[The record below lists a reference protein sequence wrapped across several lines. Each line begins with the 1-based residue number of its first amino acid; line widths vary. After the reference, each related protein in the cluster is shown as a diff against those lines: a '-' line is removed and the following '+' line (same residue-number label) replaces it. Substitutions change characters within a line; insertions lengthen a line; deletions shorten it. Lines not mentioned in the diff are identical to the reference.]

1 MAGKATVFEFTSY
14 KFEPENKRAVFNYR
28 QEFDGADPIS
38 FTETLIL
45 PEIPVLNNL
54 PNGLVDKILQNVHI
68 IIGISYYKFYCA
80 KDIKIPYILSKK
92 EADFWNIVYKKG
104 LGEFFY
110 RNNLDP
116 KISPKFTY
124 DKNAQPKIFNIEKN
138 NKCLVAVSGG
148 KDSIV
153 AAELLKDGGFDIT
166 AIFTEAQRESD
177 IVNKTMDL
185 LGVKSL
191 KFRRILDP
199 KILDTHKYDGHVPVS
214 AMFAFL
220 GVLYAVLYKHSY
232 CVMANEYSSNF
243 GNTKYK
249 GDDIN
254 HQWSKSSEFEI
265 LFSDYVKEFI
275 TPDVKYFSL
284 LRPFY
289 EIRIA
294 EMFSRHKKYFNNFSS
309 CNKNFTV
316 EKTERH
322 GLWCGECPKCVFAFT
337 LLSAFLTKKEL
348 LEIFKKNLYQDSN
361 LLPLFKDVLGLGKIK
376 PFDCVGTFEESKTA
390 FKMGGKNFKDSFIVR
405 QLAPRFKIKQSGIK
419 DLFKTHKSQNIP
431 TQFRFLGMKN
441 VLVLGYGKEGKVTEK
456 YLKSNYPKLKIGKAD
471 QAISKNYLSKQKD
484 FDIAVKTPGI
494 PKEKVD
500 IQYTTA
506 TNIFFSDIKKKG
518 NLVIGVTGSKGKS
531 TTASLIYEILKEA
544 GKDVQLLGN
553 IGFPVLGALLR
564 PVDKNTIFVVE
575 LSSYQLDDLE
585 FSPNIA
591 VVTNLFPEHMDYH
604 GSAKNYYL
612 AKKNI
617 ANFQNKK
624 DIFIYNKNNKEL
636 VAWAG
641 KTQAKTVAF
650 NQNNLLG
657 QIKSQLIGEHN
668 KNNIMAAISA
678 VKEIGVG
685 DEVIKMAIEKFK
697 PLPHRLEFVGE
708 FKEIK
713 FYDDAISTTPES
725 TILAIE
731 SLKNVDTIFLGGQDR
746 GYDFRKLEKVI
757 KKYKINNAVIFPE
770 SGKRIRMDGVKILK
784 TKSMAKAVEFA
795 YKNTKKGK
803 ICLLS
808 CASPSY
814 SLWKN
819 FEEKGDQ
826 FKKFVK
832 KLSK

>member
-148 KDSIV
+148 KDPIV

-294 EMFSRHKKYFNNFSS
+294 EMFSRH
-309 CNKNFTV
+309 
-316 EKTERH
+316 
-322 GLWCGECPKCVFAFT
+322 
-337 LLSAFLTKKEL
+337 
-348 LEIFKKNLYQDSN
+348 
-361 LLPLFKDVLGLGKIK
+361 
-376 PFDCVGTFEESKTA
+376 
-390 FKMGGKNFKDSFIVR
+390 
-405 QLAPRFKIKQSGIK
+405 
-419 DLFKTHKSQNIP
+419 
-431 TQFRFLGMKN
+431 
-441 VLVLGYGKEGKVTEK
+441 
-456 YLKSNYPKLKIGKAD
+456 
-471 QAISKNYLSKQKD
+471 
-484 FDIAVKTPGI
+484 
-494 PKEKVD
+494 
-500 IQYTTA
+500 
-506 TNIFFSDIKKKG
+506 
-518 NLVIGVTGSKGKS
+518 
-531 TTASLIYEILKEA
+531 
-544 GKDVQLLGN
+544 
-553 IGFPVLGALLR
+553 
-564 PVDKNTIFVVE
+564 
-575 LSSYQLDDLE
+575 
-585 FSPNIA
+585 
-591 VVTNLFPEHMDYH
+591 
-604 GSAKNYYL
+604 
-612 AKKNI
+612 
-617 ANFQNKK
+617 
-624 DIFIYNKNNKEL
+624 
-636 VAWAG
+636 
-641 KTQAKTVAF
+641 
-650 NQNNLLG
+650 
-657 QIKSQLIGEHN
+657 
-668 KNNIMAAISA
+668 
-678 VKEIGVG
+678 
-685 DEVIKMAIEKFK
+685 
-697 PLPHRLEFVGE
+697 
-708 FKEIK
+708 
-713 FYDDAISTTPES
+713 
-725 TILAIE
+725 
-731 SLKNVDTIFLGGQDR
+731 
-746 GYDFRKLEKVI
+746 
-757 KKYKINNAVIFPE
+757 
-770 SGKRIRMDGVKILK
+770 
-784 TKSMAKAVEFA
+784 
-795 YKNTKKGK
+795 
-803 ICLLS
+803 
-808 CASPSY
+808 
-814 SLWKN
+814 
-819 FEEKGDQ
+819 
-826 FKKFVK
+826 
-832 KLSK
+832 